1 MATISDAI
9 RRAKTDHAFAK
20 DFAEH
25 PEKFATEYNLTPE
38 VMTKV
43 KAAAAHF
50 SPTLASR
57 RGGDIHY
64 YG

>member
-25 PEKFATEYNLTPE
+25 PEKYAAEYNLTPE
-38 VMTKV
+38 IMTKV

-57 RGGDIHY
+57 RSEIHY